1 MLLERNEN
9 RINFKLEITKFFM
22 DWDFSK
28 GPMYPFHKKDMIDI
42 IAGIKQK
49 IKEFTPQLQ
58 YVDYHTFGETVIFG
72 FSWEG
77 EGVSVEVNIN
87 PVSEENKDKFRA
99 LFRWR

>member
-9 RINFKLEITKFFM
+9 RVNFKLEITKFFM

-49 IKEFTPQLQ
+49 IKEFRAKK
-58 YVDYHTFGETVIFG
+58 IK
-72 FSWEG
+72 
-77 EGVSVEVNIN
+77 I
-87 PVSEENKDKFRA
+87 EEMGPFEIENEKNKN
-99 LFRWR
+99 